1 MCHSQRAG
9 FLSMD
14 EVAEF
19 AGLKRTR
26 RINFTRAAWE
36 RIFAECVAYS
46 PAELD
51 YKGFVRLVLALENP
65 TTPASIRF
73 FWNILDFDKSG
84 RFTEMKIK
92 YFYSEI
98 YASLVGGYDVPSAA
112 HVVMEVFDLLACN
125 SSEGA
130 TLNDF
135 LTSKQGHVVVSML
148 LDVNGF
154 WRYDN
159 RESLVG
165 TEEEEDSGLAESGAQ
180 QQGGAA
186 DALDAFLGGGD
197 GSSSGRAQGQQGAS
211 RSVVGSVLQE
221 EDASPPRHVAKGGSA
236 SSGGSDGPAKA
247 RPVSAD
253 AKRRLLSQIDEDEE
267 DGDKGKGG
275 DDDYDDSFDAYD
287 DEIFSDEEVPR
298 GGAVSVF

>member
-1 MCHSQRAG
+1 M
-9 FLSMD
+9 LSME
-14 EVAEF
+14 EVADF
-19 AGLKRTR
+19 AGLKRNR

-84 RFTEMKIK
+84 RLTEMKIK

-112 HVVMEVFDLLACN
+112 HIVMEVYDLLACN
-125 SSEGA
+125 SSDGA

-165 TEEEEDSGLAESGAQ
+165 TEEEEDNGMADSGAQ
-180 QQGGAA
+180 QGSSAA
-186 DALDAFLGGGD
+186 DALDALLGGG
-197 GSSSGRAQGQQGAS
+197 GGQSQQGGS

-221 EDASPPRHVAKGGSA
+221 EDASPPRHVSKGGSG

-253 AKRRLLSQIDEDEE
+253 AKRRLLSQIDEDED
-267 DGDKGKGG
+267 DGEEGKGE
-275 DDDYDDSFDAYD
+275 DEYNDSFDAYD
-287 DEIFSDEEVPR
+287 DEIFSDDEVPR